1 MFEQIV
7 LAVDAS
13 DHSRRAIR
21 IATDIA
27 KRYGSRVTVLHAVEL
42 EYGELFESET
52 AEEAHDLVD
61 EVVRIL
67 KDEGIRARGE
77 IRHTPVGEA
86 ANAIISATKDE
97 QADLIVIGSRPASNL
112 GGLLIGSVA
121 QEVVQSSD
129 RPVLVSR

>member
-1 MFEQIV
+1 
-7 LAVDAS
+7 
-13 DHSRRAIR
+13 
-21 IATDIA
+21 
-27 KRYGSRVTVLHAVEL
+27 
-42 EYGELFESET
+42 
-52 AEEAHDLVD
+52 VD

-67 KDEGIRARGE
+67 KDEGIGARGE

-86 ANAIISATKDE
+86 ANAILNATKDE